1 MTVFKLN
8 KIGRNIK
15 GRPEDPIMTDVLQH
29 ICDGLENMA
38 EGKVYSINKMIKD
51 KYGVGYCRWKE
62 VGS

>member
-1 MTVFKLN
+1 
-8 KIGRNIK
+8 
-15 GRPEDPIMTDVLQH
+15 MTDVLQH